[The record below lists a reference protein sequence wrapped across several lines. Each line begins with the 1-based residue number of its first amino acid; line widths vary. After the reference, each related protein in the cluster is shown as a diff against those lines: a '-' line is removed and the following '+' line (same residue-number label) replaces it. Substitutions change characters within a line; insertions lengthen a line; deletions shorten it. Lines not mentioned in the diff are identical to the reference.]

1 MMYNK
6 RLNLYKISLKVKK
19 IIPNEYF
26 TNILS
31 NYNHYFNTA
40 SMCILKPSNNSI
52 IYYLNIYLND
62 LISIDTF
69 IELSIIL
76 SFIKY
81 STSDNIKMK
90 DTKNNEIIYSLS
102 PLYTSNN
109 KGRISRQYQK
119 IF

>member
-1 MMYNK
+1 
-6 RLNLYKISLKVKK
+6 
-19 IIPNEYF
+19 
-26 TNILS
+26 
-31 NYNHYFNTA
+31 
-40 SMCILKPSNNSI
+40 MCIIQPTKNNI

-76 SFIKY
+76 SFVKY

-102 PLYTSNN
+102 PLYASNN